1 MTVPGIDK
9 SKDGTHAFAMTAR
22 YHMPIC
28 TTCGIPEI
36 AYRLGDMAFKKLS
49 CEEFRKQIGAED
61 ARCPKCGSDCVDVD
75 FYESGDITSFVC
87 RNCHA
92 KFRRE
97 ISLYDPNGDHDYS
110 YVLKDEPEVKMER
123 VKCPKC
129 GKTLRGE
136 WDGHYPPH
144 KYYCFDCDYGWGKA
158 DEEVDKVQCPKCGST
173 EVFHDSSRHSLT
185 AYCNRCEKYFDDGGN
200 RPLRPISDLDKTPL
214 PPRTV
219 EVPIDISDETFMI
232 IARMAH
238 EKDITLNQLVTDI
251 LRKQMDKEDK
261 EKGLYTKNLHDQ
273 YTNEVDLQSGFTYVN
288 WLEQKL
294 YDGKQK

>member
-9 SKDGTHAFAMTAR
+9 SEDGTHAFAMTAR

-136 WDGHYPPH
+136 WNGHYPPH

-158 DEEVDKVQCPKCGST
+158 DEEVDKVQCPKCDH
-173 EVFHDSSRHSLT
+173 VFANEGHEMCD
-185 AYCNRCEKYFDDGGN
+185 
-200 RPLRPISDLDKTPL
+200 
-214 PPRTV
+214 V
-219 EVPIDISDETFMI
+219 EVNFSDETFMI
-232 IARMAH
+232 IAKMAH
-238 EKDITLNQLVTDI
+238 EKDITLNQLITDI

-261 EKGLYTKNLHDQ
+261 EKGSYTKNLHDQ
-273 YTNEVDLQSGFTYVN
+273 YTEEVDLQSGFTYVD

-294 YDGKQK
+294 YDGEQK

>member
-9 SKDGTHAFAMTAR
+9 SEDGTHAFAMTAR

-129 GKTLRGE
+129 DHVFANE
-136 WDGHYPPH
+136 GHEM
-144 KYYCFDCDYGWGKA
+144 CD
-158 DEEVDKVQCPKCGST
+158 
-173 EVFHDSSRHSLT
+173 
-185 AYCNRCEKYFDDGGN
+185 
-200 RPLRPISDLDKTPL
+200 
-214 PPRTV
+214 V
-219 EVPIDISDETFMI
+219 EVNFSDETFMI
-232 IARMAH
+232 IAKMAH
-238 EKDITLNQLVTDI
+238 EKDITLNQLITDI

-261 EKGLYTKNLHDQ
+261 EKGSYTKNLHDQ
-273 YTNEVDLQSGFTYVN
+273 YTEEVDLQSGFTYVDWLEQRLEVDLQSGFTYVN